1 MSSATDSLSVGN
13 TFSENRTSLL
23 RSIFLVSRL
32 NSLYPLLSL
41 GYPMKM
47 HTTDCLSSF
56 PFRLFDGTRAKALQ
70 TNTRRTVDRW
80 FFVVPELEWCLSLS
94 FLAWLRFWIYTA
106 VATASTQNFKPS
118 LDWWFCHVE
127 NRSVYSFRN
136 AVLLWSI
143 RDCKIM
149 LNSLS
154 FTILFKCFWSI
165 FNNVVRSD
173 PLNCLE
179 SYSLWRSS
187 P

>member
-1 MSSATDSLSVGN
+1 MVESKLRKTRQRCPQLLIPSLSE
-13 TFSENRTSLL
+13 TPSQRTEPLL
-23 RSIFLVSRL
+23 RIIFLVSRL

-56 PFRLFDGTRAKALQ
+56 PFRLSDGTRAKALQ

-118 LDWWFCHVE
+118 LDWWIIDFAMLRIVLFILSETPFC
-127 NRSVYSFRN
+127 
-136 AVLLWSI
+136 
-143 RDCKIM
+143 CGQ
-149 LNSLS
+149 
-154 FTILFKCFWSI
+154 
-165 FNNVVRSD
+165 
-173 PLNCLE
+173 
-179 SYSLWRSS
+179 
-187 P
+187 